1 MRAVVKYLREDGNT
15 EVRDVPVPETG
26 PSDVLVK
33 VGYIG
38 ICGSDPHMYHNQV
51 SYPMAIPL
59 ILGHEFSGT
68 IEKVGTDVKK
78 WKVGDRVTAETHA
91 RFCGKC
97 VLCKTN
103 NYRFCRER
111 KGYGFGVDGAFAEYV
126 RVPERI
132 LHAVPDSVTLR
143 DASCT
148 EPVCVAYNVV
158 IAKTGVKAGDCVAVL
173 GPGPIGLLCAHMA
186 KLAGASHIAVFG
198 APGDEQRL
206 VIAKQY
212 GATETHLLD
221 GSSDPKSVAAKFNE
235 GYGFNSVIDAAGP
248 AATLKLSME
257 LVMPT
262 GIINKV
268 AWGPKPVDFSLDPLL
283 SKGVTLQGS
292 FSHSWDIWEKVLVIM
307 GQGQMPL
314 DALITHELPL
324 EEWKRGFD
332 LIERREGLKVVLKP

>member
-15 EVRDVPVPETG
+15 EVRDVPVPATG

-51 SYPMAIPL
+51 SYPMAIPV

-68 IEKVGTDVKK
+68 IEKVGADVKK
-78 WKVGDRVTAETHA
+78 WKPGDRVTAETHA

-111 KGYGFGVDGAFAEYV
+111 KGYGFAVDGAFAEYV
-126 RVPERI
+126 CVPERI
-132 LHAVPDSVTLR
+132 LHAVPESISLR

-173 GPGPIGLLCAHMA
+173 GPGPIGILCVHMA
-186 KLAGASHIAVFG
+186 KTAGASHIVVFG
-198 APGDEQRL
+198 APGDEKRL
-206 VIAKQY
+206 DIARLY
-212 GATETHLLD
+212 GATETYTLD
-221 GSSDPKSVAAKFNE
+221 GATDPKAVAAKFNE

-248 AATLKLSME
+248 AATLKISMDI
-257 LVMPT
+257 VMPT

-268 AWGPKPVDFSLDPLL
+268 ARGPKPVDLSLDPLL

-292 FSHSWDIWEKVLVIM
+292 FSHTWDIWEKVLVLM
-307 GQGQMPL
+307 AQGQTPL

-324 EEWKRGFD
+324 EEWKHGFD